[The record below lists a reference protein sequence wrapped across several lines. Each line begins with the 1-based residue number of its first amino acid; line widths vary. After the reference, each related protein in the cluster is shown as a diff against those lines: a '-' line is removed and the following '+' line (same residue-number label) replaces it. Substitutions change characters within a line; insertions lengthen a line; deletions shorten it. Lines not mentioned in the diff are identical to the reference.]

1 MFNDSTRQS
10 YDYEI
15 VISKSKGKYTAYS
28 HTWYIIDNKRYYG
41 IKKINVRI
49 AKDGKIVMQDATLV
63 DNNYPI
69 PAYKSVIQL
78 NVLDLASISNETML
92 KGEFVTNRSK
102 YFKELTGRISVQK
115 SNPLLVQSDLMQ
127 YLQKNS
133 MDGFITALK

>member
-1 MFNDSTRQS
+1 
-10 YDYEI
+10 
-15 VISKSKGKYTAYS
+15 
-28 HTWYIIDNKRYYG
+28 
-41 IKKINVRI
+41 
-49 AKDGKIVMQDATLV
+49 
-63 DNNYPI
+63 
-69 PAYKSVIQL
+69 
-78 NVLDLASISNETML
+78 VLDLASISNETML